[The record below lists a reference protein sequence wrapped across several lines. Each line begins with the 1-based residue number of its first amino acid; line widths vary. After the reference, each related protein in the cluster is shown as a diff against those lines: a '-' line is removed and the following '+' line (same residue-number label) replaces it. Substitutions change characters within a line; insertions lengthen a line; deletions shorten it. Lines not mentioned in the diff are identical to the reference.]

1 MKLIFSNF
9 TLNYKYFN
17 KKVNSATSRLI
28 HSKFSRKIA
37 PAVTEQ
43 VSLLNLSIEV
53 KMAKN
58 LGGPKKI
65 KTTIRIPMRP
75 AISATQ
81 MVVIIPARAR
91 NI

>member
-1 MKLIFSNF
+1 MLIFSNF

-17 KKVNSATSRLI
+17 KKVNSATSQWN

-43 VSLLNLSIEV
+43 VSLLNLSIKV

-65 KTTIRIPMRP
+65 KATIRIPMRP

>member
-1 MKLIFSNF
+1 
-9 TLNYKYFN
+9 
-17 KKVNSATSRLI
+17 
-28 HSKFSRKIA
+28 
-37 PAVTEQ
+37 
-43 VSLLNLSIEV
+43 
-53 KMAKN
+53 MAKN

-65 KTTIRIPMRP
+65 KATIRIPMRP